1 MATTE
6 RRRATPH
13 RWVFPNGSLDVSH
26 VDAYARSLRVS
37 PLVARLLLRR
47 GFDTSISADAFLARK
62 LTQMHDPALLPDIE
76 PAVKRIQLAVD
87 RGEKIVLF
95 GDYDADGITATALLG
110 RFLVTLKR
118 FVRGTFEV
126 ECRVPQRAHG
136 YGLSSD
142 AVKGILDRKPK
153 LLITLDNGVSS
164 HDALDE
170 FAAAGVDCIVVDHHH
185 VAETLPKAVAVV
197 NPKRKDSRYPF
208 SELCGAGIAFKL
220 AWALAVAFSKSTKV
234 APELREFLLDA
245 LAYAAI
251 GTIADVVPLVDENRI
266 LAHQGLVALSRTQA
280 LGLKALIQHAAIEGS
295 PKASDV
301 SFRIAPRLNAAGR
314 CGEVDE
320 ALTLLMTDDA
330 GVAQELAAKLEQYN
344 SERQGIEQRILEEAR
359 GQALQAMAKNPCALV
374 LASGDWHQG
383 VIGIVASRIV
393 EEFYRPTMMLALDKT
408 LGTARGSGRSIHGL
422 HLAEALA
429 SAATHLKTHG
439 GHAMAAGCS
448 LANEHVEA
456 FREALAAHA
465 STRLSGELLQP
476 SLRVDDSISL
486 RELSPAVCD
495 ELDALEPFGS
505 GNPRPLFAAEG
516 VALVGKP
523 SLMGRDESHVTFFAR
538 QEKTSIRCV
547 GFHWA
552 DRFNKLVDVAGAG
565 AFQLAFRPNIN
576 DFRGQRNV
584 ELVLEAFR

>member
-1 MATTE
+1 MAVFE
-6 RRRATPH
+6 RRRAAPH
-13 RWVFPNGSLDVSH
+13 RWVFPSESLDAAH
-26 VDAYARSLRVS
+26 VEAYAQSLRVS

-47 GFDTSISADAFLARK
+47 GFNTSVTADAFLARK
-62 LTQMHDPALLPDIE
+62 LTQLHDPALLPDIDV
-76 PAVKRIQLAVD
+76 AVKRIQQAVD

-95 GDYDADGITATALLG
+95 GDYDADGITSTALLG
-110 RFLVTLKR
+110 RFLITTKR
-118 FVRGTFEV
+118 FLRAKFEV

-136 YGLSSD
+136 YGLSKE
-142 AVKGILDRKPK
+142 AVSGILACGPK
-153 LLITLDNGVSS
+153 LLITLDNGISA

-185 VAETLPKAVAVV
+185 CGETLPRAIAVV
-197 NPKRKDSRYPF
+197 NPKRKDSKYPF

-266 LAHQGLVALSRTQA
+266 LAHQGLVALNRTKA
-280 LGLKALIQHAAIEGS
+280 VGLRALIQHAAIDG
-295 PKASDV
+295 PPRASDV

-320 ALTLLMTDDA
+320 ALTLLLTDDA
-330 GVAQELAAKLEQYN
+330 AEAQTLAAKLEQYN

-359 GQALQAMAKNPCALV
+359 AQALLAMAQNPAALV

-393 EEFYRPTMMLALDKT
+393 EEFYRPTVMLSLDAAM
-408 LGTARGSGRSIHGL
+408 GTARGSGRSIHGL
-422 HLAEALA
+422 HLAEALE
-429 SAATHLKTHG
+429 SAAGFLKTHG

-448 LANEHVEA
+448 LSSEHVDA
-456 FREALAAHA
+456 FRAALASHA
-465 STRLSGELLQP
+465 AERLKGEMLQP

-486 RELSPAVCD
+486 RELTPTVCD

-523 SLMGRDESHVTFFAR
+523 SLMGRDETHVTFFAR
-538 QEKTSIRCV
+538 QEKTSLRCV

-552 DRFNKLVDVAGAG
+552 ERFNNLCDAAGAG
-565 AFQLAFRPNIN
+565 ALQLAFRPNIN
-576 DFRGQRNV
+576 EFRGQRNV